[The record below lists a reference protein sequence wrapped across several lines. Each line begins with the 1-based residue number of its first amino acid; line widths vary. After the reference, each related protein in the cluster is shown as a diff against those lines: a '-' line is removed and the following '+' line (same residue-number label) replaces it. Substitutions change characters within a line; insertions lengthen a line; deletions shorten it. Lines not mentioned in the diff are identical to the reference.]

1 MVMQNVNLAYK
12 LIYRKEA
19 VKFLAKQ
26 EKEVQERIAIA
37 LKGLLHI
44 PPQEDIKKM
53 RRHKVCTVY
62 VLGTYRIL
70 FRIDHHEQMIY
81 IEEMYIDF
89 TILNHYCV
97 NSMSFTSYIGHAIL
111 TREGEKHAKKKQHNK
126 SIR

>member
-44 PPQEDIKKM
+44 PPQGDIKKM
-53 RRHKVCTVY
+53 RGHQGLYRLRV
-62 VLGTYRIL
+62 GTYRIL

-81 IEEMYIDF
+81 IEA
-89 TILNHYCV
+89 
-97 NSMSFTSYIGHAIL
+97 IGN
-111 TREGEKHAKKKQHNK
+111 RGDVY
-126 SIR
+126 